1 MAYKLLFIA
10 DGITPFTIGGMQR
23 HSHNL
28 VKFLAKNDVEITL
41 GFTVNENEPVPSEKE
56 VLDALEI
63 EPSTNFSFHVFQ
75 FQSKKKLPGH
85 YVRGSK
91 EMSAKIYEHFKEQLD
106 GYDAIYCKGLMTWE
120 FAAKRQ
126 SGMLK
131 VPLIT
136 NFHGYEMFQE
146 APNLKIRLQHIL
158 LLRKV
163 TRQIMERSDYVVS
176 YGAKIT
182 NLLKSLGFDKIIE
195 VPSGVVDDWVVQD
208 VEAYTGGKIK
218 VVFLGRYERRKGVQE
233 IHQVID
239 EYREELSQKFDFHF
253 IGPIPE
259 EVRVNGEHVTYHGEK
274 RDGAIIK
281 SLMSEMDVLLCPSY
295 SEGMPNV
302 ILEAM
307 SRGLVIIATNV
318 GAVSLMVGED
328 NGKLIRD
335 PKPVTIKKA
344 LDEIGDEDIN
354 EKKTSSLKKIDR
366 FRWSSIAI
374 ETLEK
379 LKKASSEVV

>member
-1 MAYKLLFIA
+1 
-10 DGITPFTIGGMQR
+10 MQR

-41 GFTVNENEPVPSEKE
+41 GFTVNENETVPSEKE

-63 EPSTNFSFHVFQ
+63 DSSSNFSFHVFQ
-75 FQSKKKLPGH
+75 FQPKTKLPGH

-91 EMSAKIYEHFKEQLD
+91 EMSAKIYEHYKDQLND
-106 GYDAIYCKGLMTWE
+106 YDAIYCKGLMTWE

-126 SGMLK
+126 SGILK

-146 APNLKIRLQHIL
+146 APNLKIKLQHIL

-163 TRQIMERSDYVVS
+163 TRQIMDRSDYVVS

-182 NLLKSLGFDKIIE
+182 DLLKSLGFDKIIE
-195 VPSGVVDDWVVQD
+195 VPSGVTDDWIVED
-208 VEAYTGGKIK
+208 IEAYREGKIK

-239 EYREELSQKFDFHF
+239 EHRDELAKKFEFHF

-259 EVRVNGEHVTYHGEK
+259 EVRVSGDHVTYHGET
-274 RDGAIIK
+274 RDGAKIK

-307 SRGLVIIATNV
+307 SRGLAVIATNV
-318 GAVSLMVGED
+318 GAVSLMVGSD
-328 NGKLIRD
+328 NGKLIAD
-335 PKPVTIKKA
+335 PRPETIRKA
-344 LDEIGDEDIN
+344 LNEIGSSDIN
-354 EKKTSSLKKIDR
+354 TLKQESLKKIER
-366 FRWSSIAI
+366 FRWSNIAI

-379 LKKASSEVV
+379 LKKTSSEVV